1 MAQPLLLSLAE
12 EAPLDTADIVCDI
25 LRDAES
31 LPRLM
36 EIHYLMQEPGLVEL
50 VRGLG
55 ALSEC
60 DRRRLT
66 AYLARH
72 CAGGLHLRQLPT
84 GALILEAADQT
95 RLDESA

>member
-1 MAQPLLLSLAE
+1 MSQPLLSLAD
-12 EAPLDTADIVCDI
+12 EAPLDVVNIVCDI

-31 LPRLM
+31 LSRLM

-50 VRGLG
+50 MRRLG
-55 ALSEC
+55 ALAEG

-66 AYLARH
+66 AYLARN
-72 CAGGLHLRQLPT
+72 CPGRLRVRQSPT
-84 GALILEAADQT
+84 GALILEAADET

>member
-1 MAQPLLLSLAE
+1 MLSFVDE
-12 EAPLDTADIVCDI
+12 TPLDAVDIVCDI

-31 LPRLM
+31 LSRLM

-50 VRGLG
+50 MRRLG
-55 ALSEC
+55 ALPEA
-60 DRRRLT
+60 DRHRLA

-72 CAGGLHLRQLPT
+72 CPGRLRVRQSPT
-84 GALILEAADQT
+84 GALILEAADET